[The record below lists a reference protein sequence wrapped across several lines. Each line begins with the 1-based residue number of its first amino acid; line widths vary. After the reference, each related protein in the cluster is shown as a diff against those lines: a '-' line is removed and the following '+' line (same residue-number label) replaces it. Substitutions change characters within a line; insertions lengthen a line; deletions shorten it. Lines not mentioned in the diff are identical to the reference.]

1 MSQSS
6 LLPRDTRIRVVHRL
20 AHLVDE
26 ELSLVAL
33 GHQTEYRLASL
44 HQDVPDVT
52 DPTTRFRWRR
62 VVLEEHRELY
72 L

>member
-1 MSQSS
+1 
-6 LLPRDTRIRVVHRL
+6 VVHRL
-20 AHLVDE
+20 AHLIDE

-33 GHQTEYRLASL
+33 WHQTEDRLARL

-52 DPTTRFRWRR
+52 DPTTRIRWRH